1 MRLGKT
7 ETLSERSWKGGR
19 QREEGT
25 RSIQRRS
32 FPNNPNGAAAGSRDL
47 SLGGHVAHSRH
58 SAFLPLY
65 LSPTFSFGSPLY
77 SPPICPPP
85 PPPFFRHEPCAL
97 KQLGGAAERERR
109 RKEELGRTRKSKIK
123 IAVVRRT
130 GARGGNLSYL
140 RTEGSGGT

>member
-1 MRLGKT
+1 MGRRRPSAREAGREGGRGKRGQGV
-7 ETLSERSWKGGR
+7 SKGGPSPIIR
-19 QREEGT
+19 TEQQQEAGISHSVAMWLTAGT
-25 RSIQRRS
+25 PHFCLSICH
-32 FPNNPNGAAAGSRDL
+32 PL
-47 SLGGHVAHSRH
+47 
-58 SAFLPLY
+58 FLLALLCTLLP
-65 LSPTFSFGSPLY
+65 FV
-77 SPPICPPP
+77 PP